1 MISFEDS
8 VFGKTAHKEAPEQ
21 KFDIQDLRIDGS
33 YVNCTVYAKL
43 GRCGDSLKVIDCD
56 VTAVIDLSSKES
68 SRISKEQIAE
78 AAIKVIETTP
88 IAYFNEELP
97 EVYEEAF

>member
-1 MISFEDS
+1 MVSFEDS

-21 KFDIQDLRIDGS
+21 KFDIQDLLIDGIH
-33 YVNCTVYAKL
+33 VNCTVYAKL

-56 VTAVIDLSSKES
+56 VTAVIDLSSKKS
-68 SRISKEQIAE
+68 SLISKERITE
-78 AAIKVIETTP
+78 AAIKVIETIP
-88 IAYFNEELP
+88 MPYFSEEIP

>member
-1 MISFEDS
+1 MKTQF
-8 VFGKTAHKEAPEQ
+8 FGKTAHKEAPEQ
-21 KFDIQDLRIDGS
+21 KFDIQDLQVDGGH
-33 YVNCTVYAKL
+33 VNCTVYAKL

-56 VTAVIDLSSKES
+56 ITATIDLSSKKPW
-68 SRISKEQIAE
+68 ISKERIAE

-88 IAYFNEELP
+88 MAYFSEELP